1 MARIKVIAK
10 TIVDNVRG
18 KGNEICL
25 QEREGIVG
33 ERGR

>member
-1 MARIKVIAK
+1 MARIKEIAK

-25 QEREGIVG
+25 QERGG